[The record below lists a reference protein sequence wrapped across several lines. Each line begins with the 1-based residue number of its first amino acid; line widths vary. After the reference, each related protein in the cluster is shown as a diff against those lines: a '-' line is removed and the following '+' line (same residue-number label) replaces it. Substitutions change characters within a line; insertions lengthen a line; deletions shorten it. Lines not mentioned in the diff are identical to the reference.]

1 MQDHKTDY
9 IRNFCVIAHIDHGKS
24 TLCDR
29 FLEITHTIEKRNMEA
44 QFLDSNSIERERGIT
59 IKLAPVRMIYKS
71 TKFEARN
78 SKQILNSNDKNSNLF
93 INSNFENSK
102 IVSDFEFGIS
112 NLDSKY
118 ILNLIDTPGHIDFSY
133 EVSRSLAAC
142 EGAVLVVDAT
152 QGVEAQTISNTLS
165 ALKQGLVI
173 IPVINKIDLPNAN
186 IEKTKEEIK
195 NIFGFVENEILYI
208 SAKTGEGCEN
218 VLLEVIKR
226 IPPPATHAK
235 VSVIRENPLE
245 IRENPRANKQ
255 LPNINNNSEDKSLL
269 RALIFNSYYDTFKG
283 VVIAIKVIDG
293 EFNMSDFKDKNTLKF
308 LGTKGECVPIE
319 CGFFKPKMVESEK
332 IMTGEVGYVATGL
345 KDLKMCRIGDTISTS
360 WETEALPGYSE
371 IKHFVFAGI
380 YPMDQEGFLPL
391 KVALEKLQL
400 TDSSLSAKP
409 ITSKSLGNGFH
420 VGFLGLLHA
429 DIVKERLLK
438 EFKSEVIMATPTVE
452 YEVLLTSGEKIS
464 VDNPINFPDVSQI
477 EAVYEP
483 IVEVS
488 IFTPKSYI
496 GDILKIN
503 EDGRGKMITM
513 DYFED
518 TVDIKYKIP
527 YQEIITDYYDKLKS
541 VSSGYASLS
550 YDFIG
555 FEEADIVK
563 VDVLLNTQVVDA
575 LSFMVERSKATFQS
589 RNIIEKLRAVIPRQ
603 QYAVAIQAAIGGKI
617 IARGDVNPFRK
628 DVLKKM
634 SGGDRSRKDKLLEA
648 QKKGKKR
655 MKQIGN
661 VEVPQSAFAEV
672 FKI

>member
-1 MQDHKTDY
+1 MNTKLSDN

-59 IKLAPVRMIYKS
+59 IKLAPVRMEYKA
-71 TKFEARN
+71 ER
-78 SKQILNSNDKNSNLF
+78 SNDRTIELSQKVSSQQFNS
-93 INSNFENSK
+93 STVQSS
-102 IVSDFEFGIS
+102 V
-112 NLDSKY
+112 Y

-152 QGVEAQTISNTLS
+152 QGVEAQTISNTLA

-186 IEKTKEEIK
+186 LEKTKEELK
-195 NIFGFVENEILYI
+195 NIFGFVDSEILYI
-208 SAKTGEGCEN
+208 SAKTGKGCN
-218 VLLEVIKR
+218 NLLDEVVKR
-226 IPPPATHAK
+226 IPAPAGNK
-235 VSVIRENPLE
+235 DKPL
-245 IRENPRANKQ
+245 RG
-255 LPNINNNSEDKSLL
+255 
-269 RALIFNSYYDTFKG
+269 LIFNSYYDTFKG
-283 VVIAIKVIDG
+283 VVIAVKVIDG
-293 EFNMSDFKDKNTLKF
+293 EYNASDFQDKNTLKF
-308 LGTKGECVPIE
+308 LGTKGECFPIE

-332 IMTGEVGYVATGL
+332 ILTGEVGYIATGL
-345 KDLKMCRIGDTISTS
+345 KDLKLCRIGDTVTS
-360 WETEALPGYSE
+360 NWSVEQLPGYTE
-371 IKHFVFAGI
+371 VKHFVFAGI

-391 KVALEKLQL
+391 KDALEKLQL

-438 EFKSEVIMATPTVE
+438 EFKSDVIMATPTVE
-452 YEVLLTSGEKIS
+452 YEVLLSNGERVTI
-464 VDNPINFPDVSQI
+464 DNPINFPDVARI
-477 EAVYEP
+477 ETVFEP

-488 IFTPKSYI
+488 IFTPKTYI

-503 EDGRGKMITM
+503 EDGRGQMVTM

-550 YDFIG
+550 YDFVG
-555 FEEADIVK
+555 FQEADIVK
-563 VDVLLNTQVVDA
+563 VDVLLNTQAVDA
-575 LSFMVERSKATFQS
+575 LSFMVERSKALFQS
-589 RNIIEKLRAVIPRQ
+589 RNIIEKLRNVIPRQ

-648 QKKGKKR
+648 QKKGKKK

-672 FKI
+672 FRI